1 MISLST
7 MKNWSKLI
15 SEDLKKIRKKSGK
28 NPKQNKIQY
37 HQLKKKQLRVFR
49 SEENPEKSEKWI
61 NSGKKLFEIYMHI
74 TYSLKNIIKTFKSED
89 FKSSNWINI
98 REKKAS
104 NDILNW
110 HLHDILSVKYCKN
123 VSIWR
128 FQENQDKS
136 EKNRETGRISGKEIH
151 HIIFEK

>member
-89 FKSSNWINI
+89 FKKIRINPKKIGRLEEFPERKFIISFLRSKQFILWINM
-98 REKKAS
+98 
-104 NDILNW
+104 
-110 HLHDILSVKYCKN
+110 VKTAF
-123 VSIWR
+123 IW
-128 FQENQDKS
+128 
-136 EKNRETGRISGKEIH
+136 
-151 HIIFEK
+151 IFEKNHVKKESKFIT